1 MPRSYLKKSGKRP
14 LSFAANANKQNF
26 THEEAAAM
34 AQPHKPEAFLICCID
49 SRFQPAK
56 ALDYGPGVALECR
69 CIACVIPP
77 EKEADA
83 DVLSRM
89 AFRRLNNIRNIVL
102 VSHSD
107 CGGAQAAL
115 RVPHPDLAT
124 GDDLHAIAAIVHR
137 AHPDLAR
144 LGQQFLK
151 SEGGDMRKAG
161 DLLAREV
168 GIKSL
173 QNLLGYKGCGEYATV
188 ADEVKAGALQVTLLH
203 YDLEKRRFDIYDPGK
218 KKWRHM
224 ADAANLMQPAAIPAP
239 QQPCC
244 LHHKAAQL
252 KK

>member
-1 MPRSYLKKSGKRP
+1 MPKSYLKKTGKSP
-14 LSFAANANKQNF
+14 LSFAANANRQKF
-26 THEEAAAM
+26 TSEEAAVM

-89 AFRRLNNIRNIVL
+89 AFRRINNIRNIVL

-107 CGGAQAAL
+107 CGGAQTAL
-115 RVPHPDLAT
+115 RVPQPDLSK

-137 AHPDLAR
+137 AHPDLSR
-144 LGQQFLK
+144 IGQQFLK
-151 SEGGDMRKAG
+151 SENGDLRKAG
-161 DLLAREV
+161 DLFAREV
-168 GIKSL
+168 SVRSL
-173 QNLLGYKGCGEYATV
+173 QNLMGYKGCGEFATV
-188 ADEVKAGALQVTLLH
+188 GDEVKADALQVTLLH

-218 KKWRHM
+218 GKWRNM
-224 ADAANLMQPAAIPAP
+224 ADAANLLKLVPAP
-239 QQPCC
+239 APDQACC
-244 LHHKAAQL
+244 LHHKASQL